1 MGLLRRRSQEEVLEP
16 EGRVKE
22 DWTNAKKKTVER
34 VLSGQAVEPEWLSGK
49 LSGRAGSERSS
60 LSGRAGSERSSGCQT
75 KKTGR
80 RSQEERERAQTFC
93 LRFRAGGF
101 CPN

>member
-22 DWTNAKKKTVER
+22 DWTNAKETVER
-34 VLSGQAVEPEWLSGK
+34 VLSGQAVEPEWSSGK

-75 KKTGR
+75 KKRDEGHKKRGR
-80 RSQEERERAQTFC
+80 EPRHFV
-93 LRFRAGGF
+93 
-101 CPN
+101 